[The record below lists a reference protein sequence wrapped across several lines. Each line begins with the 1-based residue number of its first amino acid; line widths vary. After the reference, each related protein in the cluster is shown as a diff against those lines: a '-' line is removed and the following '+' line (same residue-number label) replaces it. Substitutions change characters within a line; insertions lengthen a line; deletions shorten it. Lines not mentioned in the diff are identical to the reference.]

1 MKVLMAEVNISE
13 GKDLDLV
20 EQVKA
25 ALLDGEEVDVM
36 DINSN
41 ANHNRT
47 VFTYKGS
54 PEAVL
59 AGTKRLA
66 TKAIE
71 LIDMTKHIGSHPR
84 IGAVDVVPFI
94 PVKDVS
100 IDEALVVARAFGKY
114 LGDELGVPVYYYEDA
129 ATCEE
134 RKNLVRIRKGEYEA
148 LCERMKDPAW
158 VPDEG
163 PKDFNAKSGA
173 TVTGVRFPLVAFNVN
188 LKTADIA
195 IAKQIVK
202 AVRGAAGG
210 YQNVRAIALPLEERG
225 IVQVSMNLTDYTKT
239 SVYRAFEAIK
249 MEAKRYGVSVLESEL
264 VGLVPMQALI
274 DCAEYYLQLASFGPM
289 TFDADKQV
297 MENRLLEEE

>member
-13 GKDLDLV
+13 GTDMNLV

-25 ALLDGEEVDVM
+25 ALLAGEPVDVM

-41 ANHNRT
+41 TDHNRT
-47 VFTYKGS
+47 VFTYKGD

-66 TKAIE
+66 AKAIE
-71 LIDMTKHIGSHPR
+71 LIDMTKHSGSHPR
-84 IGAVDVVPFI
+84 MGAVDVVPFI
-94 PVKDVS
+94 PVREVS
-100 IDEALVVARAFGKY
+100 IDEALVIARAFGRF

-134 RKNLVRIRKGEYEA
+134 RKRLPKIRKGEYEG

-163 PKDFNAKSGA
+163 PKEFNPKSGA

-188 LKTADIA
+188 LKTSDIA
-195 IAKQIVK
+195 LAKKIVK

-210 YQNVRAIALPLEERG
+210 YQHVRAIALPLEERG
-225 IVQVSMNLTDYTKT
+225 IVQVSMNLTNYEKT
-239 SVYRAFEAIK
+239 PIHRVFETIK
-249 MEAKRYGVSVLESEL
+249 SEASQYGVLVEDCEL
-264 VGLVPMQALI
+264 VGPVPVYALE
-274 DCAEYYLQLASFGPM
+274 DVLKFYLRAHSFSMEQLYF
-289 TFDADKQV
+289 
-297 MENRLLEEE
+297 

>member
-25 ALLDGEEVDVM
+25 ALLDGEAVDVM

-59 AGTKRLA
+59 DGTKRLA

-71 LIDMTKHIGSHPR
+71 LIDMTKHTGSHPR

-100 IDEALVVARAFGKY
+100 IDEALVIARAFGKY

-134 RKNLVRIRKGEYEA
+134 RKILSA
-148 LCERMKDPAW
+148 
-158 VPDEG
+158 
-163 PKDFNAKSGA
+163 S
-173 TVTGVRFPLVAFNVN
+173 
-188 LKTADIA
+188 
-195 IAKQIVK
+195 
-202 AVRGAAGG
+202 
-210 YQNVRAIALPLEERG
+210 VRAN
-225 IVQVSMNLTDYTKT
+225 M
-239 SVYRAFEAIK
+239 
-249 MEAKRYGVSVLESEL
+249 KRS
-264 VGLVPMQALI
+264 
-274 DCAEYYLQLASFGPM
+274 AS
-289 TFDADKQV
+289 A
-297 MENRLLEEE
+297 

>member
-1 MKVLMAEVNISE
+1 M
-13 GKDLDLV
+13 
-20 EQVKA
+20 Q
-25 ALLDGEEVDVM
+25 
-36 DINSN
+36 
-41 ANHNRT
+41 
-47 VFTYKGS
+47 
-54 PEAVL
+54 
-59 AGTKRLA
+59 
-66 TKAIE
+66 E
-71 LIDMTKHIGSHPR
+71 L
-84 IGAVDVVPFI
+84 
-94 PVKDVS
+94 
-100 IDEALVVARAFGKY
+100 FGKY

-225 IVQVSMNLTDYTKT
+225 IVQVSMNLTNYEKT
-239 SVYRAFEAIK
+239 PIHRVFETIK
-249 MEAKRYGVSVLESEL
+249 SEASQYGILVEDCEL
-264 VGLVPMQALI
+264 VGPVPVYA
-274 DCAEYYLQLASFGPM
+274 
-289 TFDADKQV
+289 
-297 MENRLLEEE
+297 LEEVLKFYLRTHTFSMEQLYF

>member
-1 MKVLMAEVNISE
+1 MAEVNISE

-25 ALLDGEEVDVM
+25 ALLDGEAVDVM

-41 ANHNRT
+41 SNHNRT

-59 AGTKRLA
+59 EGTKRLA
-66 TKAIE
+66 AKAIE
-71 LIDMTKHIGSHPR
+71 LINMTKHTGSHPR

-100 IDEALVVARAFGKY
+100 IDEALVIAKAFGKY

-129 ATCEE
+129 ATGEE

-225 IVQVSMNLTDYTKT
+225 IVQVSMNLTNYEKT
-239 SVYRAFEAIK
+239 PIHRVFETIK
-249 MEAKRYGVSVLESEL
+249 SEASQYGILVEDCEL
-264 VGLVPMQALI
+264 VGPVPVYA
-274 DCAEYYLQLASFGPM
+274 
-289 TFDADKQV
+289 
-297 MENRLLEEE
+297 LEEVLKFYLRTHTFSMEQLYF

>member
-13 GKDLDLV
+13 GKNLDLV

-41 ANHNRT
+41 ANHHRT

-59 AGTKRLA
+59 EGTKRLA
-66 TKAIE
+66 AKAIE
-71 LIDMTKHIGSHPR
+71 LIDMTKHTGSHPR

-94 PVKDVS
+94 PVKD
-100 IDEALVVARAFGKY
+100 ITIEEALVVARAFGKY
-114 LGDELGVPVYYYEDA
+114 LGDKLGVPVYYYEDA

-163 PKDFNAKSGA
+163 PKEFNAKSGA

-225 IVQVSMNLTDYTKT
+225 IVQVSMNLTNYEKT
-239 SVYRAFEAIK
+239 PIHRVFETIK
-249 MEAKRYGVSVLESEL
+249 SEASQYGILVEDCEL
-264 VGLVPMQALI
+264 VGPVPVYA
-274 DCAEYYLQLASFGPM
+274 
-289 TFDADKQV
+289 
-297 MENRLLEEE
+297 LEEVLKFYLRTHTFSMEQLYF